1 MKFFKAIAKII
12 TKINEIIATIG
23 AYLIFPII
31 AIIAI
36 EVIFRYFINKPTVWA
51 YDMTWML
58 YGCLIFMG
66 GAYALAANVHVKADI
81 FYNLLPKAG
90 QLIINL
96 ICYPAFFFF
105 SMSAF
110 VYSSFNLMKNAWV
123 FQEVSRYT
131 MWGAVTWPC
140 KTVLF
145 VSFTLLTIQ
154 GVIKFIQLIKEGVTR
169 EKVEKAKEIEG
180 GEAA

>member
-1 MKFFKAIAKII
+1 LKFFKAFARII
-12 TKINEIIATIG
+12 TKINEIIAIIG

-31 AIIAI
+31 AIITI
-36 EVIFRYFINKPTVWA
+36 EVIFRYFINKPTLFA

-66 GAYALAANVHVKADI
+66 GAYALAYNVHVRADI
-81 FYNLLPKAG
+81 FYNMLPKVG
-90 QLIINL
+90 QLIVNL

-105 SMSAF
+105 SMTAF
-110 VYSSFNLMKNAWV
+110 VISSFFLMKNAWV
-123 FQEVSRYT
+123 FHEVSRYT

-145 VSFTLLTIQ
+145 VCMTMLTIQ
-154 GVIKFIQLIKEGVTR
+154 GLIKFVQLIKEGVTKE
-169 EKVEKAKEIEG
+169 EKKAVEG
-180 GEAA
+180 GEAT

>member
-1 MKFFKAIAKII
+1 LKFFKAIAKFI
-12 TKINEIIATIG
+12 TKVNEIIAIIG

-36 EVIFRYFINKPTVWA
+36 EVICRYFINKPTIWA

-66 GAYALAANVHVKADI
+66 GAYALANNVHVRADI
-81 FYNLLPKAG
+81 FYNLLPKVG

-105 SMSAF
+105 SMAAF
-110 VYSSFNLMKNAWV
+110 VYSSFFLMRNAWV
-123 FQEVSRYT
+123 FSEVSRYT

-145 VSFTLLTIQ
+145 VSMTMLMLQ
-154 GVIKFIQLIKEGVTR
+154 GIIKFIQLIKEGVTR
-169 EKVEKAKEIEG
+169 DKPKEVEG